1 MRAEPLGPLLQSS
14 CRVSGA
20 QGSTPVRDVLPTATA
35 HTAPCSRRLQVPLR
49 PERACWAGLAD
60 ALGRVGG
67 RAEPALHG
75 APGGAWRV
83 RRCYRF
89 SDGRWDTLRGAART
103 EMAFCCGTVPA
114 GRPCPAA
121 AMHDALGSEGEGR
134 WGPGSPS
141 PRRRAGLRP
150 PTCLGAA
157 GQLGHAS
164 RGLTAS
170 RHGDCPC
177 GADGWPGLSCGLGHG
192 TRPGRLSAGCT
203 PLEPCR
209 RPGGGFPEAAF
220 GTPVATWVSPCS
232 QSQSTSLTLSGD
244 AHRSMG
250 TSSASARPRPRG
262 HAC

>member
-1 MRAEPLGPLLQSS
+1 MQGCVLASRRPSWQGEGHWPCGLSRWAPCCRAPAGSPGRRAPRPSVTS
-14 CRVSGA
+14 CPR
-20 QGSTPVRDVLPTATA
+20 PPPTR
-35 HTAPCSRRLQVPLR
+35 APCSRHLQVPLR

-60 ALGRVGG
+60 ALGQVGG

-121 AMHDALGSEGEGR
+121 AMHDALGSDGEGR

-209 RPGGGFPEAAF
+209 RPGGG
-220 GTPVATWVSPCS
+220 GSPKLRLGRPSPRGCH
-232 QSQSTSLTLSGD
+232 LAL
-244 AHRSMG
+244 RVR
-250 TSSASARPRPRG
+250 ARPS
-262 HAC
+262 H